1 MKKLILSVVLLWA
14 FCLGASPALAAGGTT
29 LIAYN
34 TIGAI
39 LAGNIWEYSTQEM
52 LLDRLPQFPPQ
63 NPIFLIGTT
72 LENFRI
78 GELVGFG
85 TVARPEF
92 YWCNPEYPYDS
103 RYITKQK
110 LGVAAMLFCDPED
123 RIDLEIPAGVNLHQE
138 IIRQLQE
145 RRIDLAA
152 VYVEGT
158 FREVTYSIA
167 FNIDKT
173 GINRKDTSTFTN
185 VYQET
190 ELFDWRFTGV
200 LATDPKTSP
209 LLTYGGVPLHLHG
222 MQMRGKIGG
231 HVVKVV
237 PAEKV
242 VASVYPISRTEVNL
256 ADLTLEVLVANNQR
270 IVLKAANKGLV
281 FCDHIKVTAALPDG
295 KLALST
301 RLGTLEPM
309 GSEFIDL
316 KPTAEI
322 QGQRVTFSI
331 DPQDELA
338 ESDEANNKVVLSIP

>member
-1 MKKLILSVVLLWA
+1 MKRVILSVVLLCALCW
-14 FCLGASPALAAGGTT
+14 GAPAAQAAGGTT

-52 LLDRLPQFPPQ
+52 LLDRLPAFPPQ
-63 NPIFLIGTT
+63 NPFYLIGTT

-85 TVARPEF
+85 TVARSEF

-103 RYITKQK
+103 RHLAQQK
-110 LGVAAMLFCDPED
+110 LGVAAMLICDPED

-138 IIRQLQE
+138 IVRQLQE

-152 VYVEGT
+152 IYVQGT

-200 LATDPKTSP
+200 LANDPKTGP
-209 LLTYGGVPLHLHG
+209 LLTYGGSPLHLHG

-231 HVVKVV
+231 HIVKIV

-242 VASVYPISRTEVNL
+242 VAAVYPISRTEVNL
-256 ADLTLEVLVANNQR
+256 ADLALEVLVANNQR
-270 IVLKAANKGLV
+270 IVLKASNKGLV
-281 FCDHIKVTAALPDG
+281 FCEHVKVTAALPDG

-301 RLGTLEPM
+301 RLATLKPM

-322 QGQRVTFSI
+322 QGKNVTFSI

-338 ESDEANNKVVLSIP
+338 DPNKANNKVIMSVP

>member
-1 MKKLILSVVLLWA
+1 MKKLILIVVLLWA
-14 FCLGASPALAAGGTT
+14 LCWGSSAAQAAGGTS

-34 TIGAI
+34 SIGGI
-39 LAGNIWEYSTQEM
+39 LAGNIWEYSTLDV
-52 LLDRLPQFPPQ
+52 LLHRLPQFPPQ
-63 NPIFLIGTT
+63 NPIFLIGTS
-72 LENFRI
+72 LENYRI

-103 RYITKQK
+103 RYLTKQK
-110 LGVAAMLFCDPED
+110 LGVAAMLICDPED

-158 FREVTYSIA
+158 FQEVTYSIA
-167 FNIDKT
+167 FHVDKK
-173 GINRKDTSTFTN
+173 GINLKELSSFTN

-190 ELFDWRFTGV
+190 ELFDWRLAGV
-200 LATDPKTSP
+200 LASDPKLSP

-222 MQMRGKIGG
+222 MQMQGKIGG
-231 HVVKVV
+231 HVGKAI
-237 PAEKV
+237 PAEKL
-242 VASVYPISRTEVNL
+242 VAAAYPIHQTELNV
-256 ADLTLEVLVANNQR
+256 ADLALEVLVANNRR
-270 IVLKAANKGLV
+270 IVLKASNKGLV
-281 FCDHIKVTAALPDG
+281 FCEHVKVTAALPDG

-301 RLGTLEPM
+301 RLATLEPM

-322 QGQRVTFSI
+322 QGKQVTFSI
-331 DPQDELA
+331 DPQDEFVD
-338 ESDEANNKVVLSIP
+338 SNKANNKVVLTVP